1 MNKIMILDKYLL
13 RQFLPIFLIAI
24 SMFVFL
30 LLLID
35 LFSNLVR
42 YLNNEVPIATI
53 LKISLFFI
61 PKSISYAMPMSLLF
75 AAAYT
80 LGDLYAR
87 NELTSVFATGIP
99 LWRFSI
105 SFVAVGLA
113 ASIFSFYLDDRIVI
127 PTLKQKNELS
137 RRALKQYVTES
148 NSDIVIKAKNGL
160 VIYSVDYFDSEKNI
174 LNGVSVVEMNE
185 KGSFVSQIRSP
196 SAEWKESYWEF
207 KNAVIYRYDYEG
219 ILRIYP
225 FSFDESYNEHPD
237 IFRRK
242 AVNVEELSARNAGLL
257 VKDLRSAG
265 LPYHHTQ
272 ANYFHRYSFAATSL
286 IVMILSISMGG
297 RFRKNILLMSLFT
310 SLSVAVVY
318 YIAEMLSMTMAG
330 LNYIHPFVGA
340 WFPVLIFIVIGVLL
354 LRSAKT

>member
-1 MNKIMILDKYLL
+1 MNKIMLLDKYLI
-13 RQFLPIFLIAI
+13 RQFLPIFFIAI

-35 LFSNLVR
+35 LFSNLIR
-42 YLNNEVPIATI
+42 YLNNEVSVITI
-53 LKISLFFI
+53 LKISFYFI
-61 PKSISYAMPMSLLF
+61 PKSISYSMPMSLLF

-80 LGDLYAR
+80 LGDLYSR

-99 LWRFSI
+99 LWRFSM
-105 SFVAVGLA
+105 SFVVVGLV
-113 ASIFSFYLDDRIVI
+113 ASIFSFYLDDRVVI
-127 PTLKQKNELS
+127 PTLKLKNELS

-148 NSDIVIKAKNGL
+148 NSDIVIKARNGL
-160 VIYSVDYFDSEKNI
+160 IIYSVDYFDGEKNI
-174 LNGVSVVEMNE
+174 LNGVNVVEMDE
-185 KGSFVSQIRSP
+185 KGSFLSQIRSP
-196 SAEWKESYWEF
+196 SAQWKDGYWEF
-207 KNAVIYRYDYEG
+207 KSAVIYRYDEEG
-219 ILRIYP
+219 ILRISP
-225 FSFDESYNEHPD
+225 FFGDESYNEHPD
-237 IFRRK
+237 IFKRK

-265 LPYHHTQ
+265 LPYQHTQ
-272 ANYFHRYSFAATSL
+272 ANYYHRYSFAATSL

-310 SLSVAVVY
+310 SLSVAVIY

-330 LNYIHPFVGA
+330 LNIIHPFVGA
-340 WFPVLIFIVIGVLL
+340 WFPVLIFIVIGMLL

>member
-1 MNKIMILDKYLL
+1 MNKVMLLDKYLL
-13 RQFLPIFLIAI
+13 RQFLPIFFIAI

-35 LFSNLVR
+35 LFSNLIR
-42 YLNNEVPIATI
+42 YLNNEVPITTI
-53 LKISLFFI
+53 LKISLFYI
-61 PKSISYAMPMSLLF
+61 PKSVSYAMPMSLLF

-99 LWRFSI
+99 LWRFSM

-148 NSDIVIKAKNGL
+148 NSDIVIKSRNGR

-174 LNGVSVVEMNE
+174 LNGVNVVEMNE
-185 KGSFVSQIRSP
+185 KGLFVSQIRAP
-196 SAEWKESYWEF
+196 SADWVDGHWEF
-207 KNAVIYRYDYEG
+207 KNAVIYRYDAEG
-219 ILRIYP
+219 VLRIYQ
-225 FSFDESYNEHPD
+225 FVSNESYNEHPD

-242 AVNVEELSARNAGLL
+242 AVNVEELNAKNAGLL
-257 VKDLRSAG
+257 IKDLRSAG
-265 LPYHHTQ
+265 LPYRHTQ
-272 ANYFHRYSFAATSL
+272 ANYYHRFSFAATSL

-340 WFPVLIFIVIGVLL
+340 WFPVLIFMVLGVHL

>member
-1 MNKIMILDKYLL
+1 MILDKYLI
-13 RQFLPIFLIAI
+13 RQFLPIFFIAI

-35 LFSNLVR
+35 LFSNLIR
-42 YLNNEVPIATI
+42 YLNNEVPILTI
-53 LKISLFFI
+53 LKISFFYL

-80 LGDLYAR
+80 LGDLYSR

-105 SFVAVGLA
+105 SFVVVGLL

-137 RRALKQYVTES
+137 RRALKRYVTES
-148 NSDIVIKAKNGL
+148 NSDIVIKARNGS

-174 LNGVSVVEMNE
+174 LNGVSVVEMND
-185 KGSFVSQIRSP
+185 GSFVSHIRSP
-196 SAEWKESYWEF
+196 SAEWKDDHWEF
-207 KNAVIYRYDYEG
+207 KSAVIYRYDEYG
-219 ILRIYP
+219 ILRVYP
-225 FSFDESYNEHPD
+225 FYYDNSYNEHPD

-257 VKDLRSAG
+257 VADLRSAG

-272 ANYFHRYSFAATSL
+272 ANYYHRFSFAATSL

-318 YIAEMLSMTMAG
+318 YIAEMLSMTLAG

-340 WFPVLIFIVIGVLL
+340 WFPVLIFIVIGILL

>member
-1 MNKIMILDKYLL
+1 MNKIMILDKYLI

-35 LFSNLVR
+35 MFANLIR
-42 YLNNEVPIATI
+42 YLNNEVPIKTI
-53 LKISLFFI
+53 LKISFYFI
-61 PKSISYAMPMSLLF
+61 PKSISYSMPMSLLF

-99 LWRFSI
+99 LWRFSM
-105 SFVAVGLA
+105 SFVVVGFA

-148 NSDIVIKAKNGL
+148 NSDVVIKARNGR

-185 KGSFVSQIRSP
+185 KGSFVSQIRAP
-196 SAEWKESYWEF
+196 SAEWRDGYWEF
-207 KNAVIYRYDYEG
+207 KNAVIYRYDEEG
-219 ILRIYP
+219 ILRVYS
-225 FSFDESYNEHPD
+225 FSIDESYNEHPD

-242 AVNVEELSARNAGLL
+242 AVNVEELSAKSAGLL

-265 LPYHHTQ
+265 LPYQHTQ
-272 ANYFHRYSFAATSL
+272 ANYYHRYSFAATSL

-318 YIAEMLSMTMAG
+318 YITEMLSMTMAG
-330 LNYIHPFVGA
+330 LNIIHPFVGA
-340 WFPVLIFIVIGVLL
+340 WFPVLIFIVLGVLL

>member
-1 MNKIMILDKYLL
+1 MNKIMILDKYLI
-13 RQFLPIFLIAI
+13 RQFLPIFFIAI

-30 LLLID
+30 LLLLD
-35 LFSNLVR
+35 LFSNLIR
-42 YLNNEVPIATI
+42 YLNNEVPITTI
-53 LKISLFFI
+53 LKISLFYI

-80 LGDLYAR
+80 LGDLYSR
-87 NELTSVFATGIP
+87 NELTSVFAVGIP
-99 LWRFSI
+99 LWRFSL
-105 SFVAVGLA
+105 SFVVVGLI
-113 ASIFSFYLDDRIVI
+113 ASIFSFYLDDSIVI

-148 NSDIVIKAKNGL
+148 NSDIVIKARNGR

-174 LNGVSVVEMNE
+174 LNGVSVVEMTDN
-185 KGSFVSQIRSP
+185 GLFVSQIRCP
-196 SAEWKESYWEF
+196 SAVWKENYWEF
-207 KNAVIYRYDYEG
+207 KNAVIYRYDEEG
-219 ILRIYP
+219 VLRVYQ
-225 FSFDESYNEHPD
+225 FYNNDSYNEHPD

-257 VKDLRSAG
+257 VADLRSAG

-272 ANYFHRYSFAATSL
+272 ANYYHRYSFAATSL

-340 WFPVLIFIVIGVLL
+340 WFPVLIFIVIGILL